1 MRRRTRNT
9 GGGRCSFT
17 HSYLDSF
24 DDLRAELRSRPVCAI
39 WYKKYVFF
47 MSLPFKPIH
56 NGKRHFDRSSVEA
69 MEFKVI
75 SSFIHISFY
84 GKS

>member
-24 DDLRAELRSRPVCAI
+24 DDLRAEPRSRPVCAI
-39 WYKKYVFF
+39 WYKKNMIFYVIA
-47 MSLPFKPIH
+47 FKPIR
-56 NGKRHFDRSSVEA
+56 NGNRLFDRSSL
-69 MEFKVI
+69 
-75 SSFIHISFY
+75 
-84 GKS
+84 